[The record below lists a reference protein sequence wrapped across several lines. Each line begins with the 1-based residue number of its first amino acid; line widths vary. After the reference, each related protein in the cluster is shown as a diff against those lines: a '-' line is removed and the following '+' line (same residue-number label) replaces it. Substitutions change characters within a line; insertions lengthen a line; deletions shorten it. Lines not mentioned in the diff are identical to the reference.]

1 MCPDQLTGEE
11 RALFVPDGDRFVPT
25 PLSGGPWSPEHQ
37 FGGSAAALLA
47 TVIEDLPTIVPQ
59 QVVRLTVDLMRPV
72 PVQPVTV
79 ESRVVREGKRIQ
91 VIEAAIIFEDAEVA
105 RCSALRMRVGDLGD
119 LPVQQ
124 GEPQI
129 GPPAGASRPDGPFD
143 KSEPPGVAGATHFTF
158 ENPDGFFVDPT
169 WIRMRVPVVAGRQT
183 RPLARLAFFADF
195 ASGIGHPRSLPV
207 TGINA
212 DITLNIVRYPTDE
225 WLCVTGTGW
234 TSPQGIGLSQAAISD
249 SQGVAAT
256 ATLSRLVDL
265 TTPPASAVI
274 PQGQRYDGKHAPR
287 SAADTADSPA

>member
-1 MCPDQLTGEE
+1 MRPDQLTGEE

-72 PVQPVTV
+72 PVRPVTV
-79 ESRVVREGKRIQ
+79 ESQVVREGKRIQ

-119 LPVQQ
+119 LPVDQ

-256 ATLSRLVDL
+256 ATLSRLVDP

-274 PQGQRYDGKHAPR
+274 PQGQRFDGKPRPR

>member
-1 MCPDQLTGEE
+1 
-11 RALFVPDGDRFVPT
+11 
-25 PLSGGPWSPEHQ
+25 
-37 FGGSAAALLA
+37 LLA
-47 TVIEDLPTIVPQ
+47 TVIEDLPTIVPK

-72 PVQPVTV
+72 PVRPVTV

-119 LPVQQ
+119 LPVEQ

-195 ASGIGHPRSLPV
+195 ASGVGHPRSLPV

-256 ATLSRLVDL
+256 ATLSRLVDP
-265 TTPPASAVI
+265 TTPPASAMI
-274 PQGQRYDGKHAPR
+274 PQGQRFDGTHTSR